1 MSADAAVSADASSAV
16 SAAQERQCLLP
27 KSFVFVSLFSPSFF
41 VEICFG
47 YVCLSFMRLR
57 VRLLTIIHRGVTTI
71 AEPLI

>member
-1 MSADAAVSADASSAV
+1 MLSLCEAFGEIVSCGFELVA
-16 SAAQERQCLLP
+16 
-27 KSFVFVSLFSPSFF
+27 
-41 VEICFG
+41 FG